1 MIEDVILTKLKI
13 IDVPGGDVLRG
24 MRKDD
29 IGFAGFAEAYFSEVK
44 EGAVKAWKRHR
55 NMTLNLIVPIG
66 SVKFVFF
73 ERVSDCK
80 KISGMREV
88 VLSRTNYCRLTV
100 PPMIWFGFVGLA
112 SGSSILLNLANIQH
126 SAEEVDRLSVDEV
139 PYKWEP

>member
-1 MIEDVILTKLKI
+1 M
-13 IDVPGGDVLRG
+13 
-24 MRKDD
+24 
-29 IGFAGFAEAYFSEVK
+29 
-44 EGAVKAWKRHR
+44 KAWKRHR

-73 ERVSDCK
+73 ERVSGCK
-80 KISGMREV
+80 QISGMREV